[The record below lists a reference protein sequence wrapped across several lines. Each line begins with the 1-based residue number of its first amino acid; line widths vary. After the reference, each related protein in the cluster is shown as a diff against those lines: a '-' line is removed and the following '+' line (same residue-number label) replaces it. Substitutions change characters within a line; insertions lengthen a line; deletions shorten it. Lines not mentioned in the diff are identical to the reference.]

1 MFQSETLKNVNL
13 KTRSSVERNCIILVM
28 KLLALNSLLVVRV
41 ERGVRWLARGGSG
54 GFVKASTFAAGLTVS
69 RCRCMFSGLQLV
81 ELPPSFVES
90 LQKHEPQQPKLGECT
105 EP

>member
-41 ERGVRWLARGGSG
+41 ERGGKVACEGGVRWICQSFNFCCRPHREQMQMHVLRP
-54 GFVKASTFAAGLTVS
+54 TVS
-69 RCRCMFSGLQLV
+69 
-81 ELPPSFVES
+81 
-90 LQKHEPQQPKLGECT
+90 
-105 EP
+105 